1 MKLPVG
7 NLGQEPQIDWER
19 QKTAKQYGRLRRL
32 LLALDSIAGA
42 IFILVLLI
50 SGASVGL
57 HEVLAKILREQ
68 ILVVGSF
75 FAVFFLAYS
84 AIRWPLGYFGGY
96 RLARRYGLST
106 QSTWSWFIDWLKSLG
121 ISLVFGLILV
131 EILYQAIHYFPTY
144 WWLVVATIVVLF
156 SVVLA
161 NLAPVLLVPLFYRL
175 TPVGDEELSKRII
188 DLSARAGAKVR
199 GIYRMNLSS
208 KTTAA
213 NAALMGLGN
222 TRRVVL
228 GDTLLDNFTTDEIET
243 IYAHELGHHVH
254 ADIPLTILTQS
265 ITLFTGFYLASIT
278 LSATINLFG
287 IVSESDV
294 ASLPLLA
301 LILGVLGALW
311 MPLTNAFSRWLEHR
325 ADVYALALTG
335 KAHAFR
341 NAMVKL
347 CNQNLSELHP
357 SRWVEIL
364 LYDHPSVG
372 RRIQLAEEYGAR
384 KSYGSQGGS
393 R

>member
-1 MKLPVG
+1 VKLPVG